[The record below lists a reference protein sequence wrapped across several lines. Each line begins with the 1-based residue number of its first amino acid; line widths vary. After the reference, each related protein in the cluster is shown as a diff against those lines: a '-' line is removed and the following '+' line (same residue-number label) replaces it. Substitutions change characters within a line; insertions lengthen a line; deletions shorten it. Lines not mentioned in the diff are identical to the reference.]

1 MSIIGV
7 PIIAGASSTKLDST
21 AIAPAYSA
29 SSTYAVG
36 AIVTHNGAVYKCKT
50 AITNAEAWNASKW
63 DAVTVENQIGDKVDK
78 VSGKQLSTNDYTT
91 TEKNKLAGIETGANK
106 TTVDTAMSGTSTNPV
121 QNKVAKAAID
131 KVQENLDDLGFSVDN
146 DGALNQTAGE
156 DTEPLIK
163 DSTGKRIRDAIYK
176 IAGIYDLTDYKS
188 IAAAVRNGDGAKI
201 PNGTTFTV
209 PHSVYGNIDFVVR
222 RKNVDKV
229 YNDANRPTLTIQ
241 AKYLLSNNASSSV
254 KTFVYDSR
262 EAFASIETAIE
273 AGTVCK
279 FTATKID
286 NWDAGVY
293 NFTATEAI
301 AVGSK
306 LKLDNHAYNTGALTT
321 RKVQVFADAKSTTP
335 LASYAISAGEGDAT
349 LDLGTWGVE
358 LNHAHRNAYGS
369 NNEEQSNLFQW
380 LNASGQ
386 MSDVFVPKTKFDMM
400 DSTYATLQGFLG
412 GFPQDFIDCLGLC
425 AVHNLTNDVY
435 EAPDSANAKSSE
447 YTHNAYFWLPS
458 RKEIYGTNEN
468 TREDSE
474 SQFAYYSEVG
484 TTNADKLMYAKGAT
498 SPYHYWLR
506 TPSAGSAY
514 NVRICNTGYG
524 GALNR
529 GDASNS
535 YGVAPL
541 AIIA

>member
-91 TEKNKLAGIETGANK
+91 AEKNKLAGIETGANK

-306 LKLDNHAYNTGALTT
+306 LKFDNHAYNTGALTT

-412 GFPQDFIDCLGLC
+412 GFPQDFLDCLGLC

-468 TREDSE
+468 TREGSE
-474 SQFAYYSEVG
+474 SQFAYYSEIG

-506 TPSAGSAY
+506 TPYAGNAHG
-514 NVRICNTGYG
+514 VRFCHTGNG
-524 GALNR
+524 GALGTTN
-529 GDASNS
+529 AHNSN
-535 YGVAPL
+535 GVAPL

>member
-50 AITNAEAWNASKW
+50 AITKAEAWNASKW

-91 TEKNKLAGIETGANK
+91 AEKNKLAGIETGANK

-306 LKLDNHAYNTGALTT
+306 LKFDNHAYNTGALTT

-412 GFPQDFIDCLGLC
+412 GFPQDFLDCLGLC

-474 SQFAYYSEVG
+474 SQFAYYSEIG

-498 SPYHYWLR
+498 SPYYYWLR
-506 TPSAGSAY
+506 TPHAGYADT
-514 NVRICNTGYG
+514 VRICDTGYG
-524 GALNR
+524 GALNNYN
-529 GDASNS
+529 AHNS
-535 YGVAPL
+535 HGVAPL

>member
-306 LKLDNHAYNTGALTT
+306 LKFDNHAYNTGALTT

-474 SQFAYYSEVG
+474 SQFAYYSEIG
-484 TTNADKLMYAKGAT
+484 TTNADKLMYAKGAA
-498 SPYHYWLR
+498 SPTTYWLR
-506 TPSAGSAY
+506 TPHAGSAHG
-514 NVRICNTGYG
+514 VRLCLTGSG
-524 GALNR
+524 GALDHSHAVYS
-529 GDASNS
+529 G
-535 YGVAPL
+535 GVAPL

>member
-36 AIVTHNGAVYKCKT
+36 AIVTYNGIVYKCKT
-50 AITNAEAWNASKW
+50 AITKAEAWNAAKW
-63 DAVTVENQIGDKVDK
+63 DAVTVENQIDNKVEK
-78 VSGKQLSTNDYTT
+78 ETGKGLSTNDYTT
-91 TEKNKLAGIETGANK
+91 AEKNKLAGIETGANK

-156 DTEPLIK
+156 DTAPLIK

-188 IAAAVRNGDGAKI
+188 ITAAVRNGDGAKI

-279 FTATKID
+279 FTATAVGA
-286 NWDAGVY
+286 WTAGVY
-293 NFTATEAI
+293 NFTATETI
-301 AVGSK
+301 PVGSK
-306 LKLDNHAYNTGALTT
+306 LKFDNHAYNTGALTT

-335 LASYAISAGEGDAT
+335 LAQYAISSGEGDAT

-380 LNASGQ
+380 LNASGL
-386 MSDVFVPKTKFDMM
+386 MSDVFVPKTKYDML
-400 DSTYATLQGFLG
+400 DSSYATLQGFLG
-412 GFPQDFIDCLGLC
+412 GFPQDFLDCLGLC

-435 EAPDSANAKSSE
+435 EAPDSANAKSTE

-474 SQFAYYSEVG
+474 SQFAYYSEIG

-506 TPSAGSAY
+506 TPNAGNAY
-514 NVRICNTGYG
+514 YVRRCGTGSG
-524 GALNR
+524 GALGNNHAY
-529 GDASNS
+529 GS

>member
-1 MSIIGV
+1 MSVIGV
-7 PIIAGASSTKLDST
+7 PIIAGASSSKLNST

-29 SSTYAVG
+29 SSTYALG
-36 AIVTHNGAVYKCKT
+36 AHVTYNGAVYKCTT
-50 AITNAEAWNASKW
+50 AIATAEAWTPAHW
-63 DAVTVENQIGDKVDK
+63 TAVVVEDEIGNKVEK
-78 VSGKQLSTNDYTT
+78 ENGKGLSTNDYTT
-91 TEKNKLAGIETGANK
+91 AEKNKLAGIETGANK
-106 TTVDTAMSGTSTNPV
+106 TIVDSAMSGTSTNPV
-121 QNKVAKAAID
+121 QNKVAKAAVD
-131 KVQENLDDLGFSVDN
+131 AVQTNLDNLGFSVDN
-146 DGALNQTAGE
+146 DGALNQTSGAN
-156 DTEPLIK
+156 TAPLIK

-241 AKYLLSNNASSSV
+241 AKYLLSNNGGSSV

-286 NWDAGVY
+286 NWEAGTY

-306 LKLDNHAYNTGALTT
+306 LKFDNHAYNTGALTT

-335 LASYAISAGEGDAT
+335 LAQYAISSGDGDAT
-349 LDLGTWGVE
+349 VNLGTWGTE

-380 LNASGQ
+380 LNASGL
-386 MSDVFVPKTKFDMM
+386 MSNVFVPKTKFDMM
-400 DSTYATLQGFLG
+400 DSSYASLQGFLG
-412 GFPQDFIDCLGLC
+412 GFPQDFLDCLGLC
-425 AVHNLTNDVY
+425 SVHNLTNDVY
-435 EAPDSANAKSSE
+435 ESPDSTNAKSSE

-474 SQFAYYSEVG
+474 SQFAYYAEVG
-484 TTNADKLMYAKGAT
+484 TANADKLMYARGAS
-498 SPYHYWLR
+498 SPTTYWLR
-506 TPSAGSAY
+506 TPHAGNAHA
-514 NVRICNTGYG
+514 VRICRAGNG
-524 GALNR
+524 GALR
-529 GDASNS
+529 DGSATNS